1 MCQFAHHKADDKLCS
16 SAIEKYGGNRMAFS
30 MKEKIGEEG

>member
-16 SAIEKYGGNRMAFS
+16 SAIEKYGGNSMAFG
-30 MKEKIGEEG
+30 MKEKISNKA